1 MKQKTVRF
9 YDDAPDDMSALQILD
24 EYRKYGF
31 SSARELVIAAI
42 NRYAQGDNTSSLG
55 ISSKDIDELS
65 DKIVKKLKNLNVTIS
80 SDCGLTEE
88 NNNENGTDNNENYQK
103 AISFMDT
110 L

>member
-9 YDDAPDDMSALQILD
+9 YDDAPDDMSALKILN
-24 EYRKYGF
+24 ECRKYGF

-42 NRYAQGDNTSSLG
+42 NRYAQGDNTSYLG
-55 ISSKDIDELS
+55 INSKDIDELS
-65 DKIVKKLKNLNVTIS
+65 DKIVKKLKNMNVTIS

-88 NNNENGTDNNENYQK
+88 KNNENGTDNNENYQK